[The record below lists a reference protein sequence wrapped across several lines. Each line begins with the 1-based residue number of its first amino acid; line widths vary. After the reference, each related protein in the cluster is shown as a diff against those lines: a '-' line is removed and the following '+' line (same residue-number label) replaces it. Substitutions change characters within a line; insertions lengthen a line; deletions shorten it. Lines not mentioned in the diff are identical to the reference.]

1 MTCDFRAPPNNFA
14 ILSQRSFSVS
24 PVMRYENP
32 PDPRPVSFKTML
44 ELFEELISSM
54 CGENSSNSK
63 FKERPGRFRL
73 ESLSTRTDILL
84 NGLAEPRL
92 FLSSWSISRNTD
104 LASSVFLKYWGYM
117 TQSGRYFCRTIAVPI
132 TSQWSPS
139 K

>member
-92 FLSSWSISRNTD
+92 FLSSWSISRN
-104 LASSVFLKYWGYM
+104 SIFL
-117 TQSGRYFCRTIAVPI
+117 
-132 TSQWSPS
+132 
-139 K
+139 